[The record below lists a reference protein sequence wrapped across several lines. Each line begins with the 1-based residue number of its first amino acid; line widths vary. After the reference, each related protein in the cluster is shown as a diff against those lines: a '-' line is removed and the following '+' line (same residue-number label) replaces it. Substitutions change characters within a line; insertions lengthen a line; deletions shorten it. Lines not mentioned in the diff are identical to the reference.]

1 MRTTTRTTVTTALLL
16 AFATLALYAFRLDY
30 VPAHLAHDEVFF
42 ALHAHA
48 IASTGR
54 DLQGVA
60 MPLYF
65 PILSGYWAQPLVVYF
80 TALFLK
86 ALPLSEI
93 AIRLPTVVVSTADV
107 VLMYLVG
114 KRLFHAER
122 AAVLAAVMLA
132 ITPAHFILGRMGV
145 DALYPIPFVLTWLLC
160 LLGFEDDRQPWRV
173 LVGVT
178 ALGIG
183 LYTYIGALVIM
194 PIYFAMTL
202 MVLLAMGAPL
212 RTYALT
218 MAFVALV
225 VPLVVWLTGH
235 PSASAQ
241 VLGRYEL
248 YDANHTRLSGSL
260 TRFFG
265 SSSLIQRLNVYW
277 SCLNP
282 AFLFVVAEDNP
293 VNSTFRTGMFLLP
306 LAVFVPLGMLRI
318 FSALK
323 TPRYLLLAAGFFTAP
338 LAAAIVGERTIA
350 RQQVMLPFAVLIATL
365 GVEWA
370 FDASKRW
377 RTVAAGLLV
386 LMPLQFGFFC
396 FDYFHAYRLR
406 SAAWFDRNMRG
417 AVEAIIAQAGTGDE
431 RHIYLPDN
439 IQFLDWYW
447 RFYTIKHHREDLLER
462 PSKFDPRERWAIESP
477 SVVLTPYDPPRHD
490 RHAKDAH
497 ATFVTTIREPDGEPS
512 FSVFETK

>member
-1 MRTTTRTTVTTALLL
+1 MRTATRTTVTTALLL
-16 AFATLALYAFRLDY
+16 AFATLAVYAFRLDY

-65 PILSGYWAQPLVVYF
+65 PILSGYWAQPILVYF

-86 ALPLSEI
+86 VLPLSETV
-93 AIRLPTVVVSTADV
+93 IRLPTVLVCVANV
-107 VLMYLVG
+107 VLMYLLG
-114 KRLFHAER
+114 KRYFHSER
-122 AAVLAAVMLA
+122 PAILAAVLLA
-132 ITPAHFILGRMGV
+132 ITPAHFILGRMAV
-145 DALYPIPFVLTWLLC
+145 DPLYPIPFVLTWLLC
-160 LLGFEDDRQPWRV
+160 VVGFEEDRRPWRV
-173 LVGVT
+173 LVGSI

-194 PIYFAMTL
+194 PIYFVMTL
-202 MVLLAMGAPL
+202 VVLFSMGAPF
-212 RTYALT
+212 RTYALS

-225 VPLVVWLTGH
+225 VPLAAWLALH

-248 YDANHTRLSGSL
+248 YGANHTRLTGSL

-265 SSSLIQRLNVYW
+265 SSSVIQRLNVYW

-293 VNSTFRTGMFLLP
+293 VNSTFRSGMFLLP
-306 LAVFVPLGMLRI
+306 LGVFVPLGAFRI
-318 FSALK
+318 FNTLR
-323 TPRYLLLAAGFFTAP
+323 TPRYLLLAAGFLTAP

-350 RQQVMLPFAVLIATL
+350 RLQVMLPFAILIATL

-370 FDASKRW
+370 LGSSRRW
-377 RTVAAGLLV
+377 RVAAIGLLV
-386 LMPLQFGFFC
+386 LLPLQFGYFYY
-396 FDYFHAYRLR
+396 DYFHAYRLR
-406 SAAWFDRNMRG
+406 SASWFDRNMRG
-417 AVEAIIAQAGTGDE
+417 AIEEIIARAGTAGE
-431 RHIYLPDN
+431 RHIYLADN
-439 IQFLDWYW
+439 IQWIDWYW
-447 RFYTIKHHREDLLER
+447 RFYTIKNRREDLLDRATE
-462 PSKFDPRERWAIESP
+462 FDPRERWAIEAP
-477 SVVLTPYDPPRHD
+477 SVILTPYDPPRHD
-490 RHAKDAH
+490 THARDAH
-497 ATFVTTIREPDGEPS
+497 ATAVATIREPDGEQS
-512 FSVFETK
+512 FSVFER